1 VTPGESDVLV
11 LGGGG
16 AGLCAALSAAETGA
30 GRVTILE
37 AAAAVGGSTALSAG
51 SYLAA
56 GTAAQASAGWGG
68 DTPEAMLDHLLTASA
83 FDVETGV
90 VRTLCEQSAPT
101 LDWLESHGARLADD
115 GLYRAGRE
123 TFPRSHRFAGQGPG
137 LVAALCQAALKA
149 GVQVLAGHR
158 ATDLI
163 VADGKVGGAMVGRHS
178 FPAHSVVLATG
189 GFAHDAELVRRHLG
203 ADVAW
208 PGASALSPAAETARG
223 DGLRLTAGLACRT
236 CDRGGTVVRL
246 NPSFP
251 AGDLYLPPWLLL
263 ADASGRRFADE
274 SAPPQ
279 TFREAVGRRG
289 GRCFA
294 IFDEEG
300 RKAFGAPRKGLLRGI
315 SWAEAVA
322 QQLAAGRIASAPDAG
337 RLAAALGLEPG
348 PLSATMARYDD
359 ACRAGADRDF
369 EKPAEHLRP
378 VRTPPFYAIEL
389 RPHIVLISGF
399 GLEIDRDGAVRG
411 PDGSPVA
418 GLFAAGEV
426 TGNAVGARY
435 PGQGAAITN
444 ALVFGRI
451 AGHAAAHSGRDQAA
465 EGRSPSRRV

>member
-1 VTPGESDVLV
+1 VTVGESDVLV

-16 AGLCAALSAAETGA
+16 AGLCAALSAAESGA
-30 GRVTILE
+30 RRVTILE
-37 AAAAVGGSTALSAG
+37 AAEAVGGSTALSAG

-56 GTAAQASAGWGG
+56 GTAAQARAGWAG
-68 DTPEAMLDHLLTASA
+68 DTPEAMLDHLLTASG

-90 VRTLCEQSAPT
+90 ARTLCEQAVPT
-101 LDWLESHGARLADD
+101 LAWLESHGAALTDD

-123 TFPRSHRFAGQGPG
+123 TFPRSHRFLGQGAG
-137 LVAALCQAALKA
+137 LVAALQGAALTA
-149 GVQVLAGHR
+149 GVEILAGHR
-158 ATDLI
+158 ATALI
-163 VADGKVGGAMVGRHS
+163 VRDGKVGGAMVGRES
-178 FPAHSVVLATG
+178 FPAQAVVLATG
-189 GFAHDAELVRRHLG
+189 GFAHDADLVRRHLG
-203 ADVAW
+203 AEVAW
-208 PGASALSPAAETARG
+208 PGASASSPAAETARG

-263 ADASGRRFADE
+263 VDADGRRFADE

-279 TFREAVGRRG
+279 TFREVVGRRG

-294 IFDEEG
+294 IFDEAG
-300 RKAFGAPRKGLLRGI
+300 RTAFGAPRKGLLRGV
-315 SWAEAVA
+315 SWAEAVP
-322 QQLAAGRIASAPDAG
+322 QQLAAGRIACAPDPG
-337 RLAAALGLEPG
+337 RLAAALGLEART
-348 PLSATMARYDD
+348 LSATLARYDD

-399 GLEIDRDGAVRG
+399 GLEIDPDGAVRG
-411 PDGSPVA
+411 PDGGPIG

-451 AGHAAAHSGRDQAA
+451 AGRAAAC
-465 EGRSPSRRV
+465 SRHDPAPR